1 MAAVQATELLTQ
13 ELNGEQGRI
22 DRKKEKSTMMKKIH
36 AKKDRDLLMM
46 QERVDTADDRENAL
60 KEKLRDTIVE
70 SNIKGVLLVDIRTSI
85 QDMKAEYAQQLS
97 QV

>member
-1 MAAVQATELLTQ
+1 
-13 ELNGEQGRI
+13 
-22 DRKKEKSTMMKKIH
+22 
-36 AKKDRDLLMM
+36 MM

-60 KEKLRDTIVE
+60 KEQLRDTIVE

-85 QDMKAEYAQQLS
+85 KDMKAEYAQQLS

>member
-1 MAAVQATELLTQ
+1 
-13 ELNGEQGRI
+13 
-22 DRKKEKSTMMKKIH
+22 MMKKIH

-60 KEKLRDTIVE
+60 KEQLRDTIVE

-85 QDMKAEYAQQLS
+85 QDMKAEYVQQLS

>member
-1 MAAVQATELLTQ
+1 
-13 ELNGEQGRI
+13 
-22 DRKKEKSTMMKKIH
+22 MMKKIH